1 MEEMVTERRKMLMST
16 RGRLEEDERDSTEWR
31 KG

>member
-1 MEEMVTERRKMLMST
+1 MITERRKMLMST
-16 RGRLEEDERDSTEWR
+16 RGRLEEDERDLAEWR